1 MEAPPLFEATALIP
15 RRVCEFLGVVKGE
28 YTGVSLCPK
37 CGAPAAEFRYELE
50 GSVGV
55 EKPMVRITY
64 SLECSVCG
72 YKEDMKA
79 SMPLHAAY
87 RLRHLMEPPPKLLLE
102 KMWLAHSAAVKGVS
116 SG

>member
-1 MEAPPLFEATALIP
+1 M
-15 RRVCEFLGVVKGE
+15 GVVRGE
-28 YTGVSLCPK
+28 YRGVSLCPD
-37 CGAPAAEFRYELE
+37 CGAPTAEFKYELE
-50 GSVGV
+50 GDVGV
-55 EKPMVRITY
+55 DKPVIKITY
-64 SLECSVCG
+64 KLECSVCG
-72 YKEDMKA
+72 YKESMKA